1 MVRRRTWSNRLED
14 AWRQRSVI
22 WFSGVRRSGK
32 TVLSRSLPR
41 VEYFD
46 CELPRI
52 RNLMEDPEKFLKRL
66 RRKRIVLDEIH
77 KLADPSQLL
86 KIAADYF
93 PDIHVLATGSS
104 TLGASRKFRDTLT
117 GRKISIWLTPMTIAD
132 LKDFHRPSLEYRM
145 FHGGLPP
152 FFQAT
157 ELQDRTFLEW
167 MEAYWARDIEEL
179 FRLQRRTSFQRFVG
193 LLFRRSGG
201 IFEATSFAGP
211 CEVSRVTVGSYLN
224 VLEETHVAHVIRP
237 FSSRRAIEIIAAPKV
252 YAFDTGFVC
261 YFNGW
266 DGISRERRGFLY
278 EHLVL
283 NELHAGLQSRQVSY
297 WRDKHGNEVD
307 FVLPRRGA
315 PPVAIE
321 CKWKAG
327 DFDPHGLMAFARA
340 YPGAR
345 LFLVSSD
352 ITHAGT
358 RAYAGQ
364 EIVLTPLADL
374 IGNIGSKGL

>member
-1 MVRRRTWSNRLED
+1 MLED
-14 AWRQRSVI
+14 FWRQRSVI
-22 WFSGVRRSGK
+22 WMSGVRRSGK
-32 TVLSRSLPR
+32 TVLSGSLPR

-46 CELPRI
+46 CELPRV
-52 RNLMEDPEKFLKRL
+52 RNLMEDPEKFLKRH

-77 KLADPSQLL
+77 KLEDPSQLL

-117 GRKISIWLTPMTIAD
+117 GRKISIWLTPMTLAD
-132 LKDFHRPSLEYRM
+132 MKEFRNPDLEHRML
-145 FHGGLPP
+145 HGGLPP

-157 ELQDRTFLEW
+157 VLQDRAFLEW
-167 MEAYWARDIEEL
+167 MDAYWARDIEEL
-179 FRLQRRTSFQRFVG
+179 FRLQRRASFQRFVG
-193 LLFRRSGG
+193 LVFRRSGG
-201 IFEATSFAGP
+201 IFEATSYAGP
-211 CEVSRVTVGSYLN
+211 CEISRVTVGSYLN
-224 VLEETHVAHVIRP
+224 VMEETHVAHVIRP

-266 DGISRERRGFLY
+266 DRISRERRGFLY

-283 NELHAGLQSRQVSY
+283 NELHAGFQIKQVSY

-307 FVLPRRGA
+307 FVLPRRGV

-321 CKWKAG
+321 CKWKAEE
-327 DFDPHGLMAFARA
+327 FNPRGLIAFARA
-340 YPGAR
+340 YRGAR

-352 ITHAGT
+352 IRQTET
-358 RAYAGQ
+358 RNYAGQ
-364 EIVLTPLADL
+364 DIVLTPLADL
-374 IGNIGSKGL
+374 IESIGSKGL

>member
-1 MVRRRTWSNRLED
+1 MVRRRIWSALLED
-14 AWRQRSVI
+14 AWLQRSVT
-22 WFSGVRRSGK
+22 WLSGVRRSGK

-46 CELPRI
+46 CELPRV
-52 RNLMEDPEKFLKRL
+52 RNLMEDPEKFLKKL
-66 RRKRIVLDEIH
+66 RRKRIILDEIH
-77 KLADPSQLL
+77 KLADPSELL

-117 GRKISIWLTPMTIAD
+117 GRKTSLWLTPMTTAD
-132 LKDFHRPSLEYRM
+132 AKEFRRTSLEHRM
-145 FHGGLPP
+145 LHGGLPP
-152 FFQAT
+152 FFQAAKP
-157 ELQDRTFLEW
+157 EDRTFLEW
-167 MEAYWARDIEEL
+167 MDAYWARDIEEL
-179 FRLQRRTSFQRFVG
+179 FRLQRRVSFQRFMG

-201 IFEATSFAGP
+201 IFEATTYAAP
-211 CEVSRVTVGSYLN
+211 CEVSRVTLGSYLN

-237 FSSRRAIEIIAAPKV
+237 FNSRRAIEIVAAPKV

-266 DGISRERRGFLY
+266 DTISGERRGFLY

-283 NELHAGLQSRQVSY
+283 NELHAGLQTRQVSY

-307 FVLPRRGA
+307 FVLARRGA

-327 DFDPHGLMAFARA
+327 EFNPSGLLAFARA

-345 LFLVSSD
+345 LLLVAPD
-352 ITHAGT
+352 IARIESRDYGGHAI
-358 RAYAGQ
+358 A
-364 EIVLTPLADL
+364 LTPLAL
-374 IGNIGSKGL
+374 LAGSIGHKGL